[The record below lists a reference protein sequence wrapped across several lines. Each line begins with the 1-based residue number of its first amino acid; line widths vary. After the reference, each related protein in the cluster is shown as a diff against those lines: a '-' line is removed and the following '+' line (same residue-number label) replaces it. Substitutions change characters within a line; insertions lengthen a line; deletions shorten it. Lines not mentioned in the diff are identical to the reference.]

1 LLTAGDIT
9 EQDPSWLKAKGDD
22 FYRGGDVRSAI
33 NAYSSAIEADEDMI
47 ACYSNRS
54 ACYLRLGMDQ
64 DCKEDCTTAIQ
75 KLEKQRSV
83 NPDLPPAEVS
93 MLVKLMLRRGVAQC
107 RLGQI
112 AAALADYEAC
122 CSILAGR
129 GGQSIQVPGVS
140 ADTIRDDIERLKLIV
155 AADKKKIEADAA
167 FSNSDVSKAQALY
180 SEAIACL
187 PEHVACLSN
196 RSACKIA
203 LGDLNGCIEDCTKAI
218 ELLQEGTKSSAN
230 EELSDSMLSM
240 LHAII
245 PPAGSEKRKQWL
257 LKSVVRR
264 GAIYAQLNDLV
275 SAARDYSLAV
285 SLDPENKDLQ
295 ADLQNIINARV
306 KREQTSANNK

>member
-1 LLTAGDIT
+1 MIGDIT

-64 DCKEDCTTAIQ
+64 DCKEDCTVAMQ
-75 KLEKQRSV
+75 KLEKQRG
-83 NPDLPPAEVS
+83 PDSELAS
-93 MLVKLMLRRGVAQC
+93 ADTAMMVKLLLRRGVAQC
-107 RLGQI
+107 RLGQMV
-112 AAALADYEAC
+112 AALADYVASC
-122 CSILAGR
+122 AILVGH
-129 GGQSIQVPGVS
+129 GGEQIQVAGVS
-140 ADTIRDDIERLKLIV
+140 LDTVQDDIKRLKRIV
-155 AADKKKIEADAA
+155 AADEKKTEADLA
-167 FSNSDVSKAQALY
+167 FSNSDPSKAQALY
-180 SEAIACL
+180 SEAIEYL

-203 LGDLNGCIEDCTKAI
+203 LGDLTGCIEDCTKAI
-218 ELLQEGTKSSAN
+218 DLLQAGVQHSAN
-230 EELSDSMLSM
+230 EQLSDSMLSM

-257 LKSVVRR
+257 LKSLVRR

-306 KREQTSANNK
+306 KREQTSVNK

>member
-1 LLTAGDIT
+1 LFTEGDIT

-54 ACYLRLGMDQ
+54 ACYLRLGMDH
-64 DCKEDCTTAIQ
+64 DCKEDCTIAIQ
-75 KLEKQRSV
+75 KLEKQRSDNV
-83 NPDLPPAEVS
+83 DLLLADVS
-93 MLVKLMLRRGVAQC
+93 MLVKLLLRRGVALC
-107 RLGQI
+107 RLGQM
-112 AAALADYEAC
+112 AAALADYETS
-122 CSILAGR
+122 CSVLV
-129 GGQSIQVPGVS
+129 GGNGQPIQVPGVS
-140 ADTIRDDIERLKLIV
+140 VDTIRDDIERLKLIV
-155 AADKKKIEADAA
+155 AADRKKSEADSA
-167 FSNSDVSKAQALY
+167 FSNSDVSKAHALY
-180 SEAIACL
+180 SEAIAFL

-203 LGDLNGCIEDCTKAI
+203 LGDLSGCIEDCSKAI
-218 ELLQEGTKSSAN
+218 ELLQEGSNISAN

-285 SLDPENKDLQ
+285 SLDPDNKDLQ
-295 ADLQNIINARV
+295 TDLQNIINARV
-306 KREQTSANNK
+306 KREQTSVNN